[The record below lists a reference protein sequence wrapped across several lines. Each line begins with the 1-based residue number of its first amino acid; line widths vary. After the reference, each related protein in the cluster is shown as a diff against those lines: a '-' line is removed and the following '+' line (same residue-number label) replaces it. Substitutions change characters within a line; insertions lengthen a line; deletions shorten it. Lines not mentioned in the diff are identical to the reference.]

1 MVFFSSL
8 KREGKG
14 LRHILFDFDGTIAD
28 TLPLI
33 FTSFR
38 STFQQFLGQHYTDSQ
53 VLSLFGPTETVILQ
67 KLLPAD
73 HLDTGLTHFFD
84 VYTKEHQRV
93 VNPPEIREML
103 DRFQAA
109 GIKMGIVTGK
119 GRRSADISLREWG
132 LDSFFEVVI
141 TGDEVS
147 QPKPHPEGILS
158 AMQQMGL
165 APADTIYVGDSNA
178 DVLAGK
184 AAGLVTVG
192 VNWLAV
198 TQGEGSF
205 EPEPDFV
212 FTDVA
217 SFRDW
222 VLADHATDR

>member
-1 MVFFSSL
+1 M
-8 KREGKG
+8 
-14 LRHILFDFDGTIAD
+14 RHILFDFDGTVAD

-38 STFQQFLGQHYTDSQ
+38 STFQQFLGKHYTDAQ
-53 VLSLFGPTETVILQ
+53 VLALFGPTETVILQ
-67 KLLPAD
+67 NTLPPD
-73 HLDTGLTHFFD
+73 QLDTGLAHFFE
-84 VYTKEHQRV
+84 VYTNEHQRV
-93 VNPPEIREML
+93 ANPPEIREML
-103 DRFQAA
+103 ARFKAA

-147 QPKPHPEGILS
+147 APKPHPEGILS
-158 AMQQMGL
+158 AMQQMGS
-165 APADTIYVGDSNA
+165 APEETIYVGDSSV
-178 DVLAGK
+178 DVRAGK

-205 EPEPDFV
+205 DPEPDYV
-212 FTDVA
+212 FTKVEA
-217 SFRDW
+217 FRDW
-222 VLADHATDR
+222 VLAQRTAEKGNAEGASFL